1 MQLSNRNKGILLL
14 LLSSLGFALISLFIR
29 LAGNVPTMEK
39 TLYRNLV
46 STFVIA
52 GILLRSG
59 TPLRLPRESR
69 ADMFCRCFF
78 GYGGMV
84 LYLWSIDHMGLA
96 DANMLNKTS
105 PFFSVLLSIWI
116 LGERPSF
123 RDILCIIIAVLG
135 AALVVKPGRGMASF
149 PALIGLFGG
158 FIAGAA
164 YSYVRKVGLH
174 GVPASVTVLCFNV
187 FSCLVSLP
195 FVLMSDT
202 HARGIQIVYLLIVG
216 ILAAGVQLSLT
227 KAYRYAPAKEISVF
241 DYSQIIFAALFGF
254 LFWGELPDLLSVAG
268 YAIIIGCA
276 VFRAFF

>member
-69 ADMFCRCFF
+69 ADMFCRCLF

-123 RDILCIIIAVLG
+123 RDILCIITAVFG

-149 PALIGLFGG
+149 PALIGLCGG
-158 FIAGAA
+158 FVAGAA
-164 YSYVRKVGLH
+164 YSYVRKVGIH
-174 GVPASVTVLCFNV
+174 GVPAPITVLCFNV

-195 FVLMSDT
+195 FVLTSAV
-202 HARGIQIVYLLIVG
+202 HARGIQILYLMIVG

-227 KAYRYAPAKEISVF
+227 KAYSYAPVKEISVF

-254 LFWGELPDLLSVAG
+254 LFWGELPDLLSMAG

>member
-1 MQLSNRNKGILLL
+1 
-14 LLSSLGFALISLFIR
+14 
-29 LAGNVPTMEK
+29 
-39 TLYRNLV
+39 
-46 STFVIA
+46 
-52 GILLRSG
+52 
-59 TPLRLPRESR
+59 
-69 ADMFCRCFF
+69 MFCRCLF

-123 RDILCIIIAVLG
+123 RDILCIITAVFG

-149 PALIGLFGG
+149 PALIGLCGG
-158 FIAGAA
+158 FVAGAA
-164 YSYVRKVGLH
+164 YSYVRKVGIH
-174 GVPASVTVLCFNV
+174 GVPAPITVLCFNV

-195 FVLMSDT
+195 FVLTSAV
-202 HARGIQIVYLLIVG
+202 HARGIQILYLMIVG

-227 KAYRYAPAKEISVF
+227 KAYSYAPAKEISVF

-254 LFWGELPDLLSVAG
+254 LFWRELPDLLSVAG
-268 YAIIIGCA
+268 YVIIIGCA
-276 VFRAFF
+276 IFRAFF

>member
-135 AALVVKPGRGMASF
+135 AALVVKPGRGMASL

-158 FIAGAA
+158 FVAGAA
-164 YSYVRKVGLH
+164 YSYVRKVGIH
-174 GVPASVTVLCFNV
+174 GVPAPITVLCF
-187 FSCLVSLP
+187 
-195 FVLMSDT
+195 FVLTSDT

-227 KAYRYAPAKEISVF
+227 KAYSYAPAKEISVF

>member
-14 LLSSLGFALISLFIR
+14 LLSSLFVR

-78 GYGGMV
+78 GCGGMIC
-84 LYLWSIDHMGLA
+84 YLWSIDHMGLA

-123 RDILCIIIAVLG
+123 RDILCILIAVSG

-202 HARGIQIVYLLIVG
+202 HARGIQIIYLLIVG

>member
-1 MQLSNRNKGILLL
+1 MQLTNRNKGILLL

-59 TPLRLPRESR
+59 TSLRLPRESR
-69 ADMFCRCFF
+69 ADMFCRCLF
-78 GYGGMV
+78 GYSGMV

-123 RDILCIIIAVLG
+123 RDILCIITAVFG

-149 PALIGLFGG
+149 PALIGLCGG
-158 FIAGAA
+158 FVAGAA
-164 YSYVRKVGLH
+164 YSYVRKVGIH
-174 GVPASVTVLCFNV
+174 GVPAPITVLCFNV

-195 FVLMSDT
+195 FVLTSDV
-202 HARGIQIVYLLIVG
+202 HARGIQILYLMIVG

-227 KAYRYAPAKEISVF
+227 KAYSYAPAKEISVF

-254 LFWGELPDLLSVAG
+254 LFWRELPDLLSVAG
-268 YAIIIGCA
+268 YVIIIGCA
-276 VFRAFF
+276 IFRAFF